1 MARESPA
8 LRRVRL
14 RKIIA
19 TLKRTHPDAKLALE
33 FTTPLELLV
42 ALILAAQARDDL
54 VNLVTPG
61 LFRKYRTAADYAGE
75 TEAALQQQV
84 SRINF
89 FRQKTRSIQGAAAML
104 VKDFG
109 GKVPDNMDGLLRLP
123 GVGRKTANAIL
134 ANAFGQPAIVVDTHV
149 SRLSQRLGLT
159 TRDEPD
165 KIEAD
170 LVRIVPRKDWTK
182 FCHLLQ
188 FHGRRVCPARNPN
201 CPNCSI
207 NKLCPRIGVN
217 IGMAATKAYAKT
229 SGGTRGACTELAERV
244 ASVSGGRGSRR
255 ADFADFGIGSKP

>member
-8 LRRVRL
+8 VRQARV

-19 TLKRTHPDAKLALE
+19 ALKRTHPDAKLALD

-42 ALILAAQARDDL
+42 ALVLAAQARDDL
-54 VNLVTPG
+54 VNLVTPD
-61 LFRKYRTAADYAGE
+61 LFRKYRAAADYAGE
-75 TEAALQQQV
+75 SEAVLQQQV

-89 FRQKTRSIQGAAAML
+89 FRQKTRSIQKAAAML

-109 GKVPDNMDGLLRLP
+109 GNVPDNMDDLLKLP

-134 ANAFGQPAIVVDTHV
+134 ANAFGQPAIVVDTHTW
-149 SRLSQRLGLT
+149 RLSQRLGLT
-159 TRDEPD
+159 TQDEPD

-170 LVRIVPRKDWTK
+170 LVRIVPRKDRTR

-188 FHGRRVCPARNPN
+188 FHGRRVCLARNPN

-207 NKLCPRIGVN
+207 NNLCPKVGVRIDK
-217 IGMAATKAYAKT
+217 AA
-229 SGGTRGACTELAERV
+229 R
-244 ASVSGGRGSRR
+244 
-255 ADFADFGIGSKP
+255 KP

>member
-1 MARESPA
+1 MARESHA
-8 LRRVRL
+8 AKQARV

-19 TLKRTHPDAKLALE
+19 VLKRTHPDAKLALD
-33 FTTPLELLV
+33 FTNPLELLI

-54 VNLVTPG
+54 VNLVTPA
-61 LFRKYRTAADYAGE
+61 LFRKYRRAADYAGE

-89 FRQKTRSIQGAAAML
+89 FRQKTRSIQKACVML

-109 GKVPDNMDGLLRLP
+109 GNVPDNIDDLLKLP

-134 ANAFGQPAIVVDTHV
+134 ANAFGQPAIVVDTHTW
-149 SRLSQRLGLT
+149 RLSQRLGLT
-159 TRDEPD
+159 TRDDPD

-170 LVRIVPRKDWTK
+170 LVEIVPRKEWTK

-188 FHGRRVCPARNPN
+188 FHGRRVCTARNPK

-207 NKLCPRIGVN
+207 NKLCPWPEK
-217 IGMAATKAYAKT
+217 TKAK
-229 SGGTRGACTELAERV
+229 
-244 ASVSGGRGSRR
+244 
-255 ADFADFGIGSKP
+255 